1 MTVQFRRRARA
12 AFALAAAV
20 FSAVIATTVAV
31 PAAATE
37 QPTTRVVGGTPATTD
52 DYPYVMQ
59 VSTGVV
65 PRCGGALVAPT
76 KVVTAAHCVSGL
88 SPSQLIVVGGRDER
102 QGTSGTEVQVGDFW
116 IHPDYDGDTNVADV
130 AVITLTEEMPYEP
143 VPFVAPTDT
152 GLYAPGT
159 MTRLLGW
166 GRLGEN
172 GPVADQLMTAE
183 VPVVSDADCEAAY
196 EDFTVQYDA
205 ATMVCAGLPE
215 GGVDTCQGDSGGPL
229 VIDGVLAGVVSWG
242 EGCAR
247 PDAPGVYVR
256 LTTYSADVA
265 AQIAA

>member
-12 AFALAAAV
+12 ALALAAAV
-20 FSAVIATTVAV
+20 FSAVIATAVTV

-37 QPTTRVVGGTPATTD
+37 PPTTRVVGGTPTTTD
-52 DYPYVMQ
+52 AYPFVMQ

-65 PRCGGALVAPT
+65 PRCGGALVTPT
-76 KVVTAAHCVSGL
+76 KVVTAAHCLVGL
-88 SPSQLIVVGGRDER
+88 SPGQLVVVGGRDER
-102 QGTSGTEVQVGDFW
+102 QGTSGTEREVGDFW
-116 IHPDYDGDTNVADV
+116 IHPAYDSDTNVADV

-159 MTRLLGW
+159 LTRLLGW
-166 GRLGEN
+166 GRTAEN
-172 GPVADQLMTAE
+172 GPFASQLMTAE

-196 EDFTVQYDA
+196 EDFVVRYDA
-205 ATMVCAGLPE
+205 TSMVCAGLPE

-229 VIDGVLAGVVSWG
+229 IIDGVLAGVVSWG

-247 PDAPGVYVR
+247 PDAPGVYAR
-256 LTTYSADVA
+256 LTTYSADIS
-265 AQIAA
+265 AQLTS